1 MLYLFQFPNKRKKGL
16 QEPHIRKCKFKPDNK
31 QVTLEMSI
39 DTECSNFDA
48 GNLPSSNCLA
58 LLIY

>member
-31 QVTLEMSI
+31 QVTLEMGI

-48 GNLPSSNCLA
+48 GNLLFSNC
-58 LLIY
+58 